1 MIDTQTQV
9 WIEQT
14 PNPNAEKFI
23 LPKDVISGGRKKT
36 FDAPQLAEGVQLAQ
50 VLFTVPGV
58 VQVHFFQNVISVTQ
72 NGSRDWDEV
81 EKDVKQVLQNNFDAH
96 DPDIKD
102 ANSGPKVYASPEIE
116 AIEKVL
122 DRTIRPGLQGDGG
135 DLEILDYDKDRK
147 CLLVRYQGACGSCP
161 SSSAGT
167 LMAIQQI
174 LKDEYDPEIMVMNG

>member
-1 MIDTQTQV
+1 MIDTKTKV

-23 LPKDVISGGRKKT
+23 LPTDVISGGRKKT
-36 FDAPQLAEGVQLAQ
+36 FDALPLAEGVPLAQ
-50 VLFTVPGV
+50 AMFGVSGV

-72 NGSRDWDEV
+72 NGTRDWDDLEL
-81 EKDVKQVLQNNFDAH
+81 DVKQVLQTSFDAH
-96 DPDIKD
+96 DPNIIDLTP
-102 ANSGPKVYASPEIE
+102 PKVYASGEIE
-116 AIEKVL
+116 AIDKVL

-135 DLEILDYDKDRK
+135 DLEILDYDKERK

-174 LKDEYDPEIMVMNG
+174 LKDEYDPEIMVING